1 MSLSAFMKLYVQEIL
16 CCMPLGC
23 CLTVGRFKEYTKHIH
38 KGYQREMLNGDVCF
52 LPNGVGQWGVVQL
65 QGSLYQCGG
74 DTDCKNSDLTI
85 LPDTCQSKIPSW
97 N

>member
-1 MSLSAFMKLYVQEIL
+1 
-16 CCMPLGC
+16 
-23 CLTVGRFKEYTKHIH
+23 
-38 KGYQREMLNGDVCF
+38 MLNGDVCF
-52 LPNGVGQWGVVQL
+52 LPNGVGQWGVVQ
-65 QGSLYQCGG
+65 GSLYQCGV